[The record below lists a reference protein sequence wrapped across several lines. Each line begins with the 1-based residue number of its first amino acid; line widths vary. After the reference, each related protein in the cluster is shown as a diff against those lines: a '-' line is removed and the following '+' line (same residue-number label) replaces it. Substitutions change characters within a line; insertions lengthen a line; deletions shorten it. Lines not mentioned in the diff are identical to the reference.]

1 MSSQPQLTVSGYRGI
16 WGETLTPEIA
26 RRYAH
31 AFGLFILSGP
41 KQGLGPEM
49 TILLGRDGRES
60 GTDIIGAII
69 ETLNTLGIN
78 YINGDIL
85 PTPTVLFAVRKHKY
99 DGAIIVTAS
108 HNPIEYNGLKFVTD
122 KALFTDENEVAK
134 IKKYYEK
141 EISNIKQK
149 EIIHADK
156 NNMSSEFPVPNFPRE
171 HADHIL
177 KNIDVAS
184 IQSQK
189 FKVAVDMINASACV
203 VDPYLFSQLN
213 IELVP
218 LNNIPN
224 GKFTHKPEPLKE
236 NLSEIA
242 QLVKSSGSDV
252 GFAHDPDADRLVVI
266 DETGTIISEE
276 HTLALGVEN
285 VLSKY
290 PNNDVVINMSTS
302 QMNCDIAQKYNG
314 ECIRTKVGEA
324 NVVSGII
331 ENQAII
337 GGEGGGSSIYPTIN
351 TARDSFVSL
360 ALVLEL
366 MAKRN
371 QKASICVSELPKYFM
386 RKDKMPVSGTLE
398 KIYNKMKL
406 HFKDAKTNELDG
418 LRLDFSDSS
427 WIHLRPSNTEPI
439 IRLIG
444 ESKTQEQLDNLF
456 IEVKNI
462 MS

>member
-16 WGETLTPEIA
+16 WGDTLTTDIA
-26 RRYAH
+26 RTYTN
-31 AFGLFILSGP
+31 AFANFVKEKNLSP
-41 KQGLGPEM
+41 I
-49 TILLGRDGRES
+49 ILLGRDGRES
-60 GTDIIGAII
+60 GEEIIEAII

-85 PTPTVLFAVRKHKY
+85 PTPTVLFAVRKYKY

-177 KNIDVAS
+177 KNIDVVS

-252 GFAHDPDADRLVVI
+252 GF
-266 DETGTIISEE
+266 
-276 HTLALGVEN
+276 
-285 VLSKY
+285 
-290 PNNDVVINMSTS
+290 
-302 QMNCDIAQKYNG
+302 
-314 ECIRTKVGEA
+314 
-324 NVVSGII
+324 
-331 ENQAII
+331 
-337 GGEGGGSSIYPTIN
+337 
-351 TARDSFVSL
+351 
-360 ALVLEL
+360 
-366 MAKRN
+366 
-371 QKASICVSELPKYFM
+371 
-386 RKDKMPVSGTLE
+386 
-398 KIYNKMKL
+398 
-406 HFKDAKTNELDG
+406 
-418 LRLDFSDSS
+418 
-427 WIHLRPSNTEPI
+427 
-439 IRLIG
+439 
-444 ESKTQEQLDNLF
+444 
-456 IEVKNI
+456 
-462 MS
+462 